1 MNFSAKRKGAVMLNS
16 ALHPRQN
23 LYAKD
28 NNFILTPNEIVS
40 EIQQKTI
47 FSKYGILSTAK
58 TNDVMKYAATQPIPK
73 MLFDEFWFEHELS
86 ILFADSGVGKSLLSV
101 QIGESIASGK
111 KIPGFRL
118 EAQPQPVYYFDF
130 EISAKQFQR
139 RYSNDFVDNYT
150 FSDNF
155 YRGEM
160 NPDSIPDGLTFESYL
175 NQSFERIIQETGA
188 KVFIIDNLTR
198 ITNSDTDKAQTAKP
212 MMEFLL
218 SLKNK
223 YGLSVLALEHTRK
236 RDESRPISLNDLQ
249 GSAMKAR
256 FIDSG
261 FTIGRSAKD
270 VSFRYIKQLKFRNG
284 ESRFDSDNVAV
295 CRIDKKHNFTGFEF
309 IDFGNES
316 EHLKQLTDGDRSNMV
331 EQVKALSE
339 QGLSQRQIADRLSIG
354 LGTVNKYLKK

>member
-1 MNFSAKRKGAVMLNS
+1 MDETKKPVGENGQQAER
-16 ALHPRQN
+16 H
-23 LYAKD
+23 KD
-28 NNFILTPNEIVS
+28 TISIDLIESHIQEIESELT
-40 EIQQKTI
+40 QQSI

-86 ILFADSGVGKSLLSV
+86 ILFADTGVGKSLLSV

-139 RYSNDFVDNYT
+139 RYSDDFTDNYI

-160 NPDSIPDGLTFESYL
+160 NPDSIPDGLTFETYL

-198 ITNSDTDKAQTAKP
+198 ITSADTDKSRWAKP

-223 YGLSVLALEHTRK
+223 YGLSILALEHTRK

-295 CRIDKKHNFTGFEF
+295 CRIDKKHNFTGFDF

-316 EHLKQLTDGDRSNMV
+316 EHLRQPSN
-331 EQVKALSE
+331 EDESLLKENVKSLHQSGKSYREIGMALNISHMKVKRIIDK
-339 QGLSQRQIADRLSIG
+339 L
-354 LGTVNKYLKK
+354 